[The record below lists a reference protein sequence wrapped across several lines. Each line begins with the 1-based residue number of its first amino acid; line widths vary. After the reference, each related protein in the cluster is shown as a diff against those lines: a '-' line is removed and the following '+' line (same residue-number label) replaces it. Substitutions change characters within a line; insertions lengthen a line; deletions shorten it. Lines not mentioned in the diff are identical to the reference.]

1 MSDKDY
7 GFDLDDILR
16 EFSSDSDKP
25 KASPAAQPKPK
36 AVQPKPAAQ
45 SRPAAPQQRP
55 AAQTKPAAAQQRPA
69 RLAHPFQLHL
79 MTDTVAGLTQIDT
92 VLFRHGANILM
103 VVGAFEARLQGIM
116 VCIRHAA
123 FRFHPIHAHSLQL
136 QVGHGSRRVLRQGL
150 IDSNSDFLARHQL
163 AFEQVIF

>member
-25 KASPAAQPKPK
+25 KAKPASQPKPK

-45 SRPAAPQQRP
+45 SRPAASQQRP

-69 RLAHPFQLHL
+69 APQQRQQPVQRPAQSVQLSLIHISEP
-79 MTDTVAGLTQIDT
+79 T
-92 VLFRHGANILM
+92 RH
-103 VVGAFEARLQGIM
+103 
-116 VCIRHAA
+116 
-123 FRFHPIHAHSLQL
+123 
-136 QVGHGSRRVLRQGL
+136 
-150 IDSNSDFLARHQL
+150 
-163 AFEQVIF
+163 